1 MILKTPTNEEI
12 ECVVAV
18 KGIDYIQLYADEN
31 MTKKAECFKRITDF
45 TGYGLKGG
53 EWTTPPITVEEK
65 LRADVDYLLM
75 LEGEI

>member
-1 MILKTPTNEEI
+1 MILKCLNEEI

-18 KGIDYIQLYADEN
+18 KGSDYIRLYADDA
-31 MTKKAECFKRITDF
+31 MTQEIASFGGVSDF
-45 TGYGLKGG
+45 TGFKLIGG
-53 EWTTPPITVEEK
+53 EWTVPPATAEEQ